1 MEHLFD
7 RLQFF
12 EYILQNHMQYH
23 NKEQGGNAKTWQ
35 RKTHRAEFMD
45 VHTNSGAKYVW

>member
-7 RLQFF
+7 RLQIF
-12 EYILQNHMQYH
+12 EYIFAKY
-23 NKEQGGNAKTWQ
+23 NKEQDGNAKTWQ

>member
-7 RLQFF
+7 RLQIF
-12 EYILQNHMQYH
+12 EYIFAKYC
-23 NKEQGGNAKTWQ
+23 NKEQDGNAKTWQ